1 MFALFTSCA
10 HSASNTLLVLGDSLS
25 AEYGLVR
32 GTGWVTLLQKRLQ
45 NAKSDTV
52 IVNASISG
60 ETTSG
65 GKSRLPA
72 LLKQHQPA
80 VVILELG
87 ANDGLR
93 GLSLRANEENLR
105 EMIESAKQAK
115 AKVLLVGM
123 RLPPNYGGEYA
134 NQFFA
139 LYAKLARETRSALV
153 PFFFEGVASNGEMF
167 QPDRLHPTAAAQPL
181 ILENIWPHLQPLL
194 KSR

>member
-1 MFALFTSCA
+1 M
-10 HSASNTLLVLGDSLS
+10 LGDSLS